1 MEFFRNASITRR
13 IVLTNLVMIALPVGI
28 FWYIRAM
35 ELGVTFPVF
44 VFLGFVFMGIG
55 LVTSFMVA
63 ASITRPLE
71 RVRRRIE
78 GFVQKKVANPVKDHG
93 NDEIADLA
101 EELNGLFGQFNSE
114 INAVLKR
121 QKMKAEE
128 IAKTETAKSDLE
140 QQLALSRSCLQ
151 VAQRLNTTFDF
162 QTNLKTIL
170 DEAVRTMGVQWASI
184 LLINRDTLELTVAC
198 MRGVEQS
205 LLDDLAEDQYP
216 ALKLKPHEGLA
227 GQVIKNALPLI
238 ANKGHKDPRFKS
250 FTEFMAREEKV
261 ASLLCAPIKGSDGT
275 VLGVV
280 NFVNRLNPP
289 VFRNED
295 IPYAEDVCLLVAL
308 VIERNRLYRNLFCDE
323 TTGLTSHNVWRNYF
337 EEEAARS
344 VRYAQPLSVVVLDLD
359 RFKEIIEQT
368 AAEFVQK
375 IGAEI
380 GRAIQ
385 ESLRETDLASKVQ
398 DRFYLLLPNTDAA
411 GAVFLVGR
419 LKERIEKIKLEY
431 HERTWELTA
440 SAGIAAFPE
449 PSPDA
454 RLLVHQAL
462 KALDQ
467 AKAEGR
473 NRVVIHTR
481 APTGPRLK

>member
-1 MEFFRNASITRR
+1 MEFFRHVTITRR
-13 IVLTNLVMIALPVGI
+13 IVLTTLAMIALPVSI
-28 FWYIRAM
+28 FWYVRGM
-35 ELGVTFPVF
+35 ELAVTFPVF
-44 VFLGFVFMGIG
+44 LFLGFIFFGIG
-55 LVTSFMVA
+55 LVTSLLVA
-63 ASITRPLE
+63 VSITRPLE

-78 GFVQKKVANPVKDHG
+78 GFLLKKVANPVKDHG
-93 NDEIADLA
+93 SDEISDLA
-101 EELNGLFGQFNSE
+101 DELNRLFGQFNSE

-128 IAKTETAKSDLE
+128 VTKTETAKSDLE
-140 QQLALSRSCLQ
+140 QQLALARSCLQ

-170 DEAVRTMGVQWASI
+170 DEAVRTLGVQWASI
-184 LLINRDTLELTVAC
+184 LLVNRDTLDLTVAC

-250 FTEFMAREEKV
+250 FTEFMTREEKI
-261 ASLLCAPIKGSDGT
+261 ASLLCAPIKGTDGT

-323 TTGLTSHNVWRNYF
+323 TTGLTSHNVWRTYF

-344 VRYAQPLSVVVLDLD
+344 VRYAQPLSVVVIDLD
-359 RFKEIIEQT
+359 RFKEIIDQT

-375 IGAEI
+375 LAAEI
-380 GRAIQ
+380 GRAVQ

-419 LKERIEKIKLEY
+419 LKDRIEKIRLEY
-431 HERTWELTA
+431 NERAWELTA
-440 SAGIAAFPE
+440 SAGVAAFPD

-462 KALDQ
+462 KALEQ